1 MLRITEQKTTED
13 DLVLILEGRLTGPWV
28 ELLHSQCATLLA
40 AATAATL
47 DLRELAFADAA
58 GLSLLANLQRQ
69 HIHLQNCPPFLA
81 EQLRLVTNAK
91 PAA

>member
-28 ELLHSQCATLLA
+28 ELLRSQCASLTA
-40 AATAATL
+40 AAL
-47 DLRELAFADAA
+47 DLRELVFADTA
-58 GLSLLANLQRQ
+58 GLTLLANLQRQ
-69 HIHLQNCPPFLA
+69 EVRLQNCPPFVA

-91 PAA
+91 PAFNH